1 MCIRDRDYNGVAFT
15 IEKNDSSGIFL
26 VQYNINGEPHA
37 NDNWVYVFQEKKTTD
52 QGYKKRI
59 YVQDS
64 NKNLITMQHYH
75 KENPNWGIVSCAFRD
90 TYYDDKGRV
99 LSEYFKDAQS
109 NNIGD
114 ADGDSYTIWKYD
126 DENKTEIVSLYNTEG
141 ILTLRIRKV
150 KDSQNR
156 IVEQSYV
163 YIENNLS
170 TYIKDNLNI
179 IGNKKVVLEEVSLDV
194 LKDYERKYEENEIIV
209 SSIRIDSIVSSII
222 KSSRSK
228 ALEKIKNKEVIVNYE
243 VMSKN
248 SYLLKE
254 NDIFSI
260 RRYGK
265 YKFVGIV
272 KSTKKDNYI
281 VKYLK
286 YV

>member
-1 MCIRDRDYNGVAFT
+1 MKFDIYKINNAVEKIKSGNNTLFLDQREYKLVTSKLKKHEYKVYYPYKDSEKVMLYTGNMPIVKLFKINTAEKIRHQDILGSLFALN
-15 IEKNDSSGIFL
+15 IDSSFVG
-26 VQYNINGEPHA
+26 
-37 NDNWVYVFQEKKTTD
+37 D
-52 QGYKKRI
+52 
-59 YVQDS
+59 
-64 NKNLITMQHYH
+64 
-75 KENPNWGIVSCAFRD
+75 IV
-90 TYYDDKGRV
+90 
-99 LSEYFKDAQS
+99 
-109 NNIGD
+109 
-114 ADGDSYTIWKYD
+114 
-126 DENKTEIVSLYNTEG
+126 LYN
-141 ILTLRIRKV
+141 
-150 KDSQNR
+150 DDY
-156 IVEQSYV
+156 YV

-194 LKDYERKYEENEIIV
+194 LKDYERKYEENEMIV
-209 SSIRIDSIVSSII
+209 SSLRIDSIVSSII

-228 ALEKIKNKEVIVNYE
+228 AIEKIKNKEVIVNYE

>member
-1 MCIRDRDYNGVAFT
+1 MKSDIYKINNAVEKIKSGNNTLFLDQREYKLVTSKLKKHEYKVYYPYKDNEKVMLYTENMPIIKLFKINTAEKIRHQDILGSLFALN
-15 IEKNDSSGIFL
+15 IDSSFVG
-26 VQYNINGEPHA
+26 
-37 NDNWVYVFQEKKTTD
+37 D
-52 QGYKKRI
+52 
-59 YVQDS
+59 
-64 NKNLITMQHYH
+64 
-75 KENPNWGIVSCAFRD
+75 IV
-90 TYYDDKGRV
+90 
-99 LSEYFKDAQS
+99 
-109 NNIGD
+109 
-114 ADGDSYTIWKYD
+114 
-126 DENKTEIVSLYNTEG
+126 LYN
-141 ILTLRIRKV
+141 
-150 KDSQNR
+150 DDY
-156 IVEQSYV
+156 YV

-170 TYIKDNLNI
+170 TYIKDNLNM

-194 LKDYERKYEENEIIV
+194 LNDYERKYEENEMIV

-228 ALEKIKNKEVIVNYE
+228 AIEKIKNKEVIVNYE

>member
-1 MCIRDRDYNGVAFT
+1 MKSDIYKINNAVEKIKSGNNTLFLDQREYKLVTSKLKKHEYKVYYPYKDSEKVMLYTEKIPIVKLFKINTAEKIRHQDILGSLFALN
-15 IEKNDSSGIFL
+15 IDSSCFG
-26 VQYNINGEPHA
+26 
-37 NDNWVYVFQEKKTTD
+37 D
-52 QGYKKRI
+52 
-59 YVQDS
+59 
-64 NKNLITMQHYH
+64 
-75 KENPNWGIVSCAFRD
+75 IV
-90 TYYDDKGRV
+90 
-99 LSEYFKDAQS
+99 
-109 NNIGD
+109 
-114 ADGDSYTIWKYD
+114 
-126 DENKTEIVSLYNTEG
+126 LYN
-141 ILTLRIRKV
+141 
-150 KDSQNR
+150 DDY
-156 IVEQSYV
+156 YV

-170 TYIKDNLNI
+170 TYIKDNLNM
-179 IGNKKVVLEEVSLDV
+179 IGNKKVVLEEISLDV
-194 LKDYERKYEENEIIV
+194 LNDYERKYEENEMIV
-209 SSIRIDSIVSSII
+209 SSLRIDSIVSSII

-243 VMSKN
+243 VISKN

>member
-1 MCIRDRDYNGVAFT
+1 MKFDIYKINNAVEKIKSGNNTLFLDQREYKLVTSKLKKHEYKVYYPYKDSEKVMLYTGNIPIVKLFKINTAEKIRHQDILGSLFA
-15 IEKNDSSGIFL
+15 L
-26 VQYNINGEPHA
+26 NIDTSFVG
-37 NDNWVYVFQEKKTTD
+37 D
-52 QGYKKRI
+52 
-59 YVQDS
+59 
-64 NKNLITMQHYH
+64 
-75 KENPNWGIVSCAFRD
+75 IV
-90 TYYDDKGRV
+90 
-99 LSEYFKDAQS
+99 
-109 NNIGD
+109 
-114 ADGDSYTIWKYD
+114 
-126 DENKTEIVSLYNTEG
+126 LYN
-141 ILTLRIRKV
+141 
-150 KDSQNR
+150 DDY
-156 IVEQSYV
+156 YV

-194 LKDYERKYEENEIIV
+194 LKDYERKYEENEMIV
-209 SSIRIDSIVSSII
+209 SSLRIDSIVSSII

-260 RRYGK
+260 RRHGK